1 MDCLASRMQ
10 KIMEDKAIQ
19 AWLSENSIQEI
30 ETIVPDMAGTARG
43 KLIPIEKFTSGSV
56 IRLPESVF
64 TQSVTGK
71 FLPDGY
77 INPADRDILI
87 RPDLSTLKILPWM
100 KDPTATVIND
110 CFYEDGSNVD
120 ISPRQVLR
128 NVINLY
134 KELGLKPIV
143 APELE
148 FYLIQ
153 RNTDPNQSIET
164 PIGRSG
170 RQETVRRP
178 FSLDALDE
186 FEPIIDQINA
196 YANAMDIKI
205 DTLEHE
211 MGTAQLEINFQHDD
225 PLKICDQ
232 VMIFKR
238 LIREAAMQ
246 HGIYATFLAKPIE
259 DQPGSAMH
267 WHISLVDNDSGENV
281 FSKGEGETEIFKSF
295 IAGLQQFTSESI
307 LFNAPY
313 VNSYRRFQRFQN
325 APINLCWGYDNRTTG
340 LRVPTSSSKNK
351 RVEFRV
357 GGADVNP
364 YLSIASSLACAYLG
378 IQKSLQ
384 PSAPEESNASNMQ
397 FNLPK
402 NLSTA
407 IDVLRASES
416 MPALMGNRFLQI
428 YVAMKEDEYNEYF
441 QVISPWERENLLLSV

>member
-1 MDCLASRMQ
+1 
-10 KIMEDKAIQ
+10 
-19 AWLSENSIQEI
+19 
-30 ETIVPDMAGTARG
+30 
-43 KLIPIEKFTSGSV
+43 
-56 IRLPESVF
+56 
-64 TQSVTGK
+64 
-71 FLPDGY
+71 
-77 INPADRDILI
+77 
-87 RPDLSTLKILPWM
+87 M
-100 KDPTATVIND
+100 KPV
-110 CFYEDGSNVD
+110 
-120 ISPRQVLR
+120 
-128 NVINLY
+128 
-134 KELGLKPIV
+134 V

-148 FYLIQ
+148 FYLVQ
-153 RNTDPNQSIET
+153 RNTDPNQVLQT
-164 PIGRSG
+164 PVGRSG

-186 FEPIIDQINA
+186 FEPIIDQIHS
-196 YANAMDIKI
+196 YSDAMNIKI

-211 MGTAQLEINFQHDD
+211 MGTAQLEINFEHDD
-225 PLKICDQ
+225 PLMICDQ

-246 HGIYATFLAKPIE
+246 HGIYATFLAKPLE

-267 WHISLVDNDSGENV
+267 WHISLVDGDSGKNV
-281 FSKGEGETEIFKSF
+281 FSNSQDETDTFRGF
-295 IAGLQQFTSESI
+295 IAGLQQFTPESI

-340 LRVPTSSSKNK
+340 LRVPTSSPENK
-351 RVEFRV
+351 RVEFRI

-364 YLSIASSLACAYLG
+364 YLSIASTLACGYLG

-384 PSAPEESNASNMQ
+384 PTAPEDSNASNMQ

-407 IDVLRASES
+407 IDILRESET
-416 MPALMGNRFLQI
+416 MPALMGNRFSQI